1 MSGVVTPGGL
11 VTSQTYTG
19 SSGDVLVYMVP
30 LFARRWTP
38 FIRLGLYNFEWLNL
52 AASALLWGLLL
63 VPGAW
68 LRVV

>member
-1 MSGVVTPGGL
+1 MTPGGL

-19 SSGDVLVYMVP
+19 SSGDAMVYTVP

-38 FIRLGLYNFEWLNL
+38 FIHLGLYNFEWLNL
-52 AASALLWGLLL
+52 AASALLWGMLLL
-63 VPGAW
+63 PHVW